1 MDRSAGARDGFRC
14 TIHLCESNR
23 KGAIE
28 RPPFCR
34 RTSDSNPESSH
45 EWVVIRE
52 SRRSRRASAL
62 RSEFG
67 RLAESAAEVVALGD
81 TRFPDAFAK
90 SSRQGIA
97 YTHGGRALAKASP
110 CACSRACRRQCS
122 RRPGRGGGPG
132 VHHSGGRKVLV
143 RNEGWRGLSL
153 PRLKSTDSILGQV
166 LK

>member
-28 RPPFCR
+28 RPPFCG

-45 EWVVIRE
+45 EWMVIRE

-67 RLAESAAEVVALGD
+67 GLAESTAEAVALGD
-81 TRFPDAFAK
+81 TGFPHAFAK

-97 YTHGGRALAKASP
+97 YAHGGSALAKASQ
-110 CACSRACRRQCS
+110 CACSRACRRQSS
-122 RRPGRGGGPG
+122 RRPGRGGGPR
-132 VHHSGGRKVLV
+132 VQHSGGRKVLV
-143 RNEGWRGLSL
+143 RKRGVVRAQPSS
-153 PRLKSTDSILGQV
+153 PKVYRLHSRT
-166 LK
+166 